1 MPRAVLNF
9 VNFICVLCLLIKS
22 TSASSDD
29 LLSHE
34 KFDVSG
40 IDGQQL
46 EDEFEKLNEFL
57 LAKTESSEAELNFNL
72 VFEKYKSDSKRWFKK
87 MSSDSMKAKR
97 LFLAMGQITDENRC
111 TLNSYDI
118 LIQIDRA
125 TCERSSRGLDPE
137 GVLRRIEKILLD
149 YALKQKEQCHHAH
162 LEQFRDKLA
171 SMDSEKVKKVDTF
184 LEPTITSLTSDKYEF
199 NLSKNKTQRL
209 YAIIGE
215 KSLSNSSKNP
225 INALESL
232 KNLTEDDPNA
242 NSILVEVNN
251 DTELK
256 EMIFKNQKLHEIYSQ
271 YLVEP
276 CRYYIEQ
283 LGPEIFKV
291 VYFENKFKHTLDEKI
306 PDFYESWIRY
316 HLCNTFV
323 AHYEYTVWQNRQL
336 NSKGKNQ
343 AFNVI
348 RKRF

>member
-1 MPRAVLNF
+1 MPRAVLNLIYL
-9 VNFICVLCLLIKS
+9 ICAFYLLIET
-22 TSASSDD
+22 TSANND

-57 LAKTESSEAELNFNL
+57 LAKTDSSEAEVNFNL
-72 VFEKYKSDSKRWFKK
+72 IFEKYKSDSKRWFVK

-111 TLNSYDI
+111 TLNSYNI

-137 GVLRRIEKILLD
+137 GVARRIEKILLD
-149 YALKQKEQCHHAH
+149 SALKQKEQCHDAH
-162 LEQFRDKLA
+162 LRQFREKLA
-171 SMDSEKVKKVDTF
+171 SIDREKVKKVETF

-199 NLSKNKTQRL
+199 NISKNRVQRL

-232 KNLTEDDPNA
+232 KNLTKDDPNA
-242 NSILVEVNN
+242 NSILVGINN
-251 DTELK
+251 DAELK
-256 EMIFKNQKLHEIYSQ
+256 ETLFKNGKLHKLYSQ

-283 LGPEIFKV
+283 LGPEVFKV
-291 VYFENKFKHTLDEKI
+291 VYFENKFKHTLDEENT
-306 PDFYESWIRY
+306 DFYESWIRY
-316 HLCNTFV
+316 HLSNLFV
-323 AHYEYTVWQNRQL
+323 AQYEYTAWQNRQL
-336 NSKGKNQ
+336 GLKGKNQ
-343 AFNVI
+343 FNI
-348 RKRF
+348 LKKKN